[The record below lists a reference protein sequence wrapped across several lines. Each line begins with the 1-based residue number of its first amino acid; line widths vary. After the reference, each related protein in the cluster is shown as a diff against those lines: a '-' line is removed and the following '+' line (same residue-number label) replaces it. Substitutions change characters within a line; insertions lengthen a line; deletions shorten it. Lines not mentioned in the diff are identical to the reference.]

1 MPSLI
6 RFVVT
11 LAVLGALGYGGLLAL
26 VTFFEPQQHE
36 ITVTI
41 PANKLNK

>member
-11 LAVLGALGYGGLLAL
+11 LAVLAALGYGAVLAL
-26 VTFFEPQQHE
+26 VTFVTPQQQE
-36 ITVTI
+36 ITQTV
-41 PANKLNK
+41 PASKLK